1 MIDTCRMK
9 HFSDVQICTWL
20 HSILYMAR
28 EVYRLD
34 RSIQHVFN
42 ASLLNLSSSRLKIR
56 LLSFQILYLD
66 GLQIIIA
73 KNKSQRSFYNAIIH
87 LQEFTLFPLLIASCQ
102 ESITKSLTRKRR
114 TNNKLKSARKIRKIS
129 KKINLL
135 SYFQI
140 FPAQI
145 IHEMQIRQVRRWQNR
160 KIFCKFENFVYFHYC
175 LLRDC
180 HKSFRSFKSP
190 WC

>member
-1 MIDTCRMK
+1 M
-9 HFSDVQICTWL
+9 FE
-20 HSILYMAR
+20 LYMAR

-34 RSIQHVFN
+34 RRIQHVFN
-42 ASLLNLSSSRLKIR
+42 ASLLSLSSSRLKIR
-56 LLSFQILYLD
+56 LLSFQIPYFD

-87 LQEFTLFPLLIASCQ
+87 LQLEFTLFPLLIASCQ

-114 TNNKLKSARKIRKIS
+114 KNNKLKSARKIRKIS
-129 KKINLL
+129 KKINFL
-135 SYFQI
+135 SHFQM

-145 IHEMQIRQVRRWQNR
+145 IHEVQIRQVRRWQHW
-160 KIFCKFENFVYFHYC
+160 KIFCEFENFVYFHYC
-175 LLRDC
+175 LLTDC
-180 HKSFRSFKSP
+180 HKSFRSFKSL